1 MKVVILC
8 GGQGTRLREQTDV
21 LPKPMIEIGG
31 RPILWHIMKIYA
43 QCGLNSFVLCLG
55 YKGHLIKEYFLN
67 YAVRTN
73 DLTISLGDDPKVTID
88 RHVGESNWQIS
99 LVETGEAAMT
109 GARLFRVKD
118 RLTDESFCMTYGDGL
133 ANIDISRTLEFHRRH
148 GKMVTVTGVRPSAR
162 FGELELD
169 GERVVAF
176 AEKPQVNESFIN
188 GGFFVFRREFLDK
201 YLSDRD
207 DLTLEREPLQR
218 AAMDGEMMMF
228 PHTGFW
234 QCMDTYRE
242 WRLLDEMWKD
252 GRAEWK
258 IW

>member
-1 MKVVILC
+1 
-8 GGQGTRLREQTDV
+8 
-21 LPKPMIEIGG
+21 MIEIGG

>member
-1 MKVVILC
+1 MRVVILC